1 METSEHNLE
10 KLLDIISD
18 AGYVFISDRSM
29 QLLELKE
36 KNQFLIGAYLMF
48 PVSFVYETYLVYFIF
63 SLDDS
68 ARKKVNIYSLKY
80 IKSERIHF
88 SNINFNPFSHFYF
101 IMTKN
106 GTLFLCFLTD
116 DFFLI
121 VGEYDKSKVII
132 IFFLFY
138 LKTLFTNYIN
148 KR

>member
-1 METSEHNLE
+1 METGEHNLE

-88 SNINFNPFSHFYF
+88 SNINFNPF
-101 IMTKN
+101 KN